1 MVGTMLQQ
9 PYYII
14 GTIYDKDFC
23 IIKKKFT
30 QNFRF
35 QSFKRVYESIKMS
48 LYSTIIASAE
58 PVGRDNPLP
67 WIDDLFDQLARCA
80 VFSKIYLCY
89 WYHQLKVGDE
99 DMAKTAF
106 QTRYGY
112 YEFLVMPFEL
122 TDAFTV
128 FINLMNQ
135 VFKEYFDEFIIVF
148 IDDTWCIPRTRKIIP
163 SIYGQYYNNSKR
175 KSFM

>member
-1 MVGTMLQQ
+1 
-9 PYYII
+9 
-14 GTIYDKDFC
+14 
-23 IIKKKFT
+23 
-30 QNFRF
+30 
-35 QSFKRVYESIKMS
+35 
-48 LYSTIIASAE
+48 
-58 PVGRDNPLP
+58 
-67 WIDDLFDQLARCA
+67 
-80 VFSKIYLCY
+80 
-89 WYHQLKVGDE
+89 
-99 DMAKTAF
+99 MAKTAF

-122 TDAFTV
+122 TNAFTV